1 MRPKS
6 LAHILI
12 PVGAVIALMPFTSSA
27 LSLLLGVI
35 LALTCGNPY
44 FTQTRKL
51 VRPLLSWSIVGL
63 GAGMNLMVVGR
74 AGMNGIMFTILS
86 LSFTLALGWVIGK
99 LLNTSRDTST
109 LINVGTAICG
119 GSAIAAISSAI
130 HADDNDSSVAL
141 GIVFILNACAL
152 LVFPPIGHALD
163 LTQIQFGLWS
173 ALAIHDTSS
182 VVGAS
187 LQYGA
192 QALEVGTTV
201 KLVRALWII
210 PLTLVFAK
218 MYAIRNKSSANTKQK
233 YPWFILGFL
242 GAAALVTWFPAL
254 QDIGHKVEWLGRHL
268 LILTL
273 FFIGTGLTR
282 ATLQKVGLRALAQG
296 VLLWICVGVGSLIAI
311 RFELLSY

>member
-1 MRPKS
+1 
-6 LAHILI
+6 
-12 PVGAVIALMPFTSSA
+12 VGAVIALMPFTSSA